1 MIHEKIVF
9 KDKQSVESVEST
21 ESKSSNRS
29 MRDNRR
35 ASIIFIEIFD
45 DEFENARTSDHVQNI
60 DQLKY

>member
-1 MIHEKIVF
+1 
-9 KDKQSVESVEST
+9 
-21 ESKSSNRS
+21 